1 MNDTQMLGTTVCT
14 NAAIYRFKIGEF
26 DAVSVSDGQVAF
38 PAYPTYAPNA
48 TKEAVEQSLRENFM
62 PVELYILNCNALF
75 VDTGRNKVLIDTGA
89 GKELGAQLGRLATNL
104 KTVGVQPEQIDTV
117 VISHGHPD
125 HIGGLVAGD
134 GLLQFRNAQHFI
146 AEAEWNFWTS
156 EQIDFGG
163 MRIDDNFKK
172 VFVSAAQTHLRLL
185 TKRVTLFSPDRE
197 LVSGIYAVAAPGHT
211 PGHCAIL
218 VSSGNAQ
225 LLHAADTFHNQAFDL
240 DNPDWATAF
249 DLDPAQAHKTRL
261 RLLDQAAADR
271 TLLMAY
277 HMPFPG
283 LGHVRIK
290 NGRYDWVA
298 APWLFNQ
305 PSFDKLL

>member
-1 MNDTQMLGTTVCT
+1 MNDAQTQGIAVRANT
-14 NAAIYRFKIGEF
+14 AIYRFKIGEF

-62 PVELYILNCNALF
+62 PVDLYTLNINALF
-75 VDTGRNKVLIDTGA
+75 VHTSRNKVLFDTGA
-89 GKELGAQLGRLATNL
+89 GQELGARLGRLATNL
-104 KTVGVQPEQIDTV
+104 KIAGVEAEQIDTV

-125 HIGGLVAGD
+125 HIGGLVTGD
-134 GLLQFRNAQHFI
+134 GLLQFPNAQHFI
-146 AEAEWNFWTS
+146 AEAEWNFWTA
-156 EQIDFGG
+156 EQLNFGG
-163 MRIDDNFKK
+163 MQIDNDFKQ
-172 VFVSAAQTHLRLL
+172 VFVSAARTHLRPL
-185 TKRVTLFSPDRE
+185 TKSVTLFGPGRE
-197 LVSGIYAVAAPGHT
+197 LVPGIHAIAAPGHT

-225 LLHAADTFHNQAFDL
+225 LLNAADTFHNQAFDL
-240 DNPDWATAF
+240 DHPDWATAF
-249 DLDPAQAHKTRL
+249 DLDPAQAHATRL
-261 RLLDQAAADR
+261 RLLDQASADR

-298 APWLFNQ
+298 TPWLLN
-305 PSFDKLL
+305 PYHKLT